1 MATQEF
7 YIRAATETDA
17 RGPFTL
23 EQLTSLAEAGQ
34 VTPSTLYY
42 DAATEQWAA
51 IDSNPEVR
59 TALFPDKKRLRVKP
73 KEMPKSG
80 VGSEKASTPITV
92 DDMLAAA
99 EGNTSDTRD
108 RSDPLVNQLRAA
120 RLGMWALIFLLLI
133 SAASL
138 ILSKKPLDLLIK
150 KEFVSFALH
159 PYAILGV
166 LDLFFALMLVL
177 QMVSMYSLIRFRI
190 IFGLGFLGFIFWG
203 NRDIEALI
211 ALSLA
216 SVGMYLCTVFV
227 SYLPLAIAVAAGFAG
242 MAGFAFFMLN

>member
-59 TALFPDKKRLRVKP
+59 ASLFPDKKRLRVKP
-73 KEMPKSG
+73 KEFAKG
-80 VGSEKASTPITV
+80 AGGEKASAPITV
-92 DDMLAAA
+92 DDMLLAA
-99 EGNTSDTRD
+99 EGKTSDTRD
-108 RSDPLVNQLRAA
+108 RSDPIVTQLRAA
-120 RLGMWALIFLLLI
+120 RLGMWALIVLLLV

-138 ILSKKPLDLLIK
+138 ILSQPSLDLLIEK
-150 KEFVSFALH
+150 DFGGLLRQPF
-159 PYAILGV
+159 AILGV
-166 LDLFFALMLVL
+166 IDLFFVVMLVL
-177 QMVSMYSLIRFRI
+177 QVVSLYSIIRFRI
-190 IFGLGFLGFIFWG
+190 IFGLGFIGFVFWSQG
-203 NRDIEALI
+203 DVVPMI
-211 ALSLA
+211 ALAVA
-216 SVGMYLCTVFV
+216 SVGMYFCTIFV
-227 SYLPLAIAVAAGFAG
+227 SYLPLAVAVAAGFTG
-242 MAGFAFFMLN
+242 MAGFAYFMLA

>member
-59 TALFPDKKRLRVKP
+59 ATLFPDKKRLRVKP
-73 KEMPKSG
+73 KEFSKGTGGEKS
-80 VGSEKASTPITV
+80 SAPITV
-92 DDMLAAA
+92 DDMLLAA
-99 EGNTSDTRD
+99 EGKTSDTRD
-108 RSDPLVNQLRAA
+108 RSDPIVTQLRAA
-120 RLGMWALIFLLLI
+120 RLGMWALIVLLLV

-138 ILSKKPLDLLIK
+138 VLSQPSLDMLIAKDFGGLLRQP
-150 KEFVSFALH
+150 F
-159 PYAILGV
+159 AILGV
-166 LDLFFALMLVL
+166 IDLFFVVMLML
-177 QMVSMYSLIRFRI
+177 QMVSLYSIIRFRI
-190 IFGLGFLGFIFWG
+190 IFGLGFIGFVFWSQG
-203 NRDIEALI
+203 DVVPMI
-211 ALSLA
+211 ALAVA
-216 SVGMYLCTVFV
+216 SVGMYFCTIFV
-227 SYLPLAIAVAAGFAG
+227 SYLPLAVAVAAGFTG
-242 MAGFAFFMLN
+242 MAGFAYFMLA